1 MTILLPPRNNLAN
14 PQAMY
19 SHVTGANFLINASE
33 TIAQEE
39 VLASMG
45 LFASEVMPRFQDKEP
60 ASQAASSS
68 C

>member
-1 MTILLPPRNNLAN
+1 
-14 PQAMY
+14 MY

-60 ASQAASSS
+60 ASQGASSS